1 VKELAE
7 KCTFL
12 EVCYLLLYGELPSKK
27 ELGKFE
33 ETVIDE
39 MCIHESMIN
48 FYKSFEKDSH
58 PMAIMVSMV
67 GAMSAFMKETDY
79 AKDEYQR

>member
-1 VKELAE
+1 
-7 KCTFL
+7 
-12 EVCYLLLYGELPSKK
+12 
-27 ELGKFE
+27 
-33 ETVIDE
+33 
-39 MCIHESMIN
+39 MIN

-79 AKDEYQR
+79 AKDEY